1 MSVKSE
7 ERNVIAFNNT
17 NGFKVKAVNS
27 PICFLIFRGSW
38 LFKLIHN
45 FKLKIEKRIS
55 DEIYN
60 SSAF

>member
-38 LFKLIHN
+38 LFKLIHK
-45 FKLKIEKRIS
+45 FKIEEKRIS

-60 SSAF
+60 ISAF

>member
-1 MSVKSE
+1 MSIKSE

-17 NGFKVKAVNS
+17 NSFKVKAVNS

-38 LFKLIHN
+38 LFKLIHK
-45 FKLKIEKRIS
+45 FKIEEKRIS